1 MIHYSC
7 DLCGKNLTSDD
18 LRYVVK
24 MDVHAALTP
33 PAASV
38 DDDSD
43 VDHLEELGDMLEQ
56 EMLGDEDPVALDG
69 PHEIRHDLC
78 PECCKK
84 FLKDP
89 LGRESV
95 LKQLN
100 FSVN

>member
-7 DLCGKNLTSDD
+7 DLCGKNLTSED

-24 MDVHAALTP
+24 VDVHAALAP
-33 PAASV
+33 LSPAE
-38 DDDSD
+38 DDSD
-43 VDHLEELGDMLEQ
+43 VDHLEELSDMLDQ
-56 EMLGDEDPVALDG
+56 MGDDESPSPLDG
-69 PHEIRHDLC
+69 PQEMRHDLC

>member
-33 PAASV
+33 PSSV

-56 EMLGDEDPVALDG
+56 EMLGDEDPGTLEG